1 MEKGGYSKNGYSDMK
16 CQEYLVLK
24 AQLRGKQHTKQTEVR
39 IASSTKFKKKN
50 QDHFIEAQ
58 ELVPGF

>member
-24 AQLRGKQHTKQTEVR
+24 AQLREENSTQNKQKWE
-39 IASSTKFKKKN
+39 
-50 QDHFIEAQ
+50 
-58 ELVPGF
+58 